1 MRNAIFSGYYIEI
14 LEEMIIFVCSA
25 VIGRYMCRNYL
36 SIQQKIMKIKSLFAA
51 VMASAMAFVACE
63 NEKTDLGTPS
73 IALSLEEVTL
83 EAAGGEATVDVTAT
97 RDWTVKF
104 DETADW
110 LVVDPASGTA
120 SADAQKVTVSA
131 LSNEGYDREV
141 SVEFSIGMQ
150 TKYLTVKQAGPKG
163 SADALVIYSNDYDKE
178 VAQKTYGSSGDKY
191 PYLDQFDGWMNH
203 KGTGA
208 ANVKY
213 SFKGMS
219 VRSNSTSDSNYSD
232 YPGSG
237 NNNMFFGSSAYFS
250 TNGIALGE
258 ATNLELTFGTE
269 KYSQTNGSKF
279 TKSEYHIWLS
289 VDGQKWVELTDY
301 TFAGGETEGRWNV
314 ATANFSVPAGTAAL
328 SICMAVDVASS
339 YRMDDFK
346 LVASAKEGTA
356 VDFSKAVAKDFGA
369 GSTGGDNTGGDN
381 TGGEV
386 TPPTDAIFFESF
398 ASGKGNFTIDD
409 KTVPAG
415 FTAVWEHSTQ
425 YTCMKATAY
434 KNDTKENFASESWLI
449 SPEIDL
455 AGKEAAF
462 LTFDHA
468 GGFFGTP
475 ANEATL
481 WISKDGGAW
490 TQLAIA
496 ESAYPT
502 SWTFISAGKWDLAE
516 YLGGKIKIAFKYTS
530 TATKAGTWEIKNVC
544 VSPTAESAGGNTG
557 GGNTGGDVEIEIPA
571 GAATI
576 SFSDVA
582 NRTTFSTSQQVW
594 EQNGIKVVN
603 DKGASTSNVA
613 DYSNPARFYKSSK
626 LTVEC
631 SGMTKIWFAC
641 NNESYAKALKESIT
655 TGTVEIDG
663 KTVQVD
669 LTAAADS
676 YVVETLSAQVR
687 MDSITVYTE

>member
-14 LEEMIIFVCSA
+14 LEEMIIFVCFA